1 MSTAR
6 QRAALELR
14 IKHAMA
20 SLVRNVEFKTFIDT
34 LRENRD
40 ATVMDACNDA
50 VVASQRMSMA
60 AIGEIRAYNQI
71 ISSYDE
77 YIANAVDDNEAAPD

>member
-6 QRAALELR
+6 QRAAQELR

-20 SLVRNVEFKTFIDT
+20 SLVRNTEFKVFIDT
-34 LRENRD
+34 VRANRD
-40 ATVMDACNDA
+40 ATVDDACNDV

-71 ISSYDE
+71 IAAYDE
-77 YIANAVDDNEAAPD
+77 FVARAVDEGEAAPD